1 VEDSN
6 RRDRDGW
13 GNDSDSGSVLL
24 ASESLRR
31 GSSAPPGLARPVK
44 GEDRISMF
52 WRVFGGTILSITALI
67 CITAYQQF
75 TGTLTELR
83 NNLNHLNES
92 SRDLVKNDDF
102 NTRLTSVWTTLK
114 DMQAANATV
123 AALKERSTLLEQ
135 QLKIVQE
142 QMTAKTAAVSLSQKE
157 LETAVASLSAVKDR
171 MTLLEQLVKSGEDE
185 RKELNKEL
193 QHLRERLA
201 GVEGKQAAVPAVG
214 GTGRPV
220 K

>member
-1 VEDSN
+1 MEDSN
-6 RRDRDGW
+6 RRGRDGW
-13 GNDSDSGSVLL
+13 GNDSDGGSVLL

-31 GSSAPPGLARPVK
+31 GSSELPARPVK

-52 WRVFGGTILSITALI
+52 WRIFGGTLLSITGLI

-75 TGTLTELR
+75 TGTLSELR

-102 NTRLTSVWTTLK
+102 NNRLTSVWTTMK
-114 DMQAANATV
+114 DVQAANVTV
-123 AALKERSTLLEQ
+123 VALKERSALLEQ

-142 QMTAKTAAVSLSQKE
+142 QITSKTAAVSGSQKE
-157 LETAVASLSAVKDR
+157 LVTTIASLSAVKDR
-171 MTLLEQLVKSGEDE
+171 MTLLEQCVKSGEDE
-185 RKELNKEL
+185 RKELNREL
-193 QHLRERLA
+193 QQLRERLA
-201 GVEGKQAAVPAVG
+201 AVEGKQAVVPAAS
-214 GTGRPV
+214 GTGHPG